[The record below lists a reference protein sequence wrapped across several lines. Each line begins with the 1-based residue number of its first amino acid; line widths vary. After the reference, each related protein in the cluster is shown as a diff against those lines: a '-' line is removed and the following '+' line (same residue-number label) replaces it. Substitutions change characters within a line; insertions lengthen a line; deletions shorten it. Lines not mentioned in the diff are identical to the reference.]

1 MPTDTAGPAQAIVTP
16 TADADAKV
24 AMCLGAWARPVTP
37 PRSDSGASACTSE
50 PVTVNIAAVAH
61 SAIATAAQA
70 AANHPAVGLMAPL
83 PNATA
88 SMARTVISTP
98 VARRNSCA
106 GQSRCQVSVTQVA
119 PANAPTPAAKAIS
132 HR

>member
-16 TADADAKV
+16 TAEADRNV

-37 PRSDSGASACTSE
+37 PRSPSGASACTSE
-50 PVTVNIAAVAH
+50 PVTVNIAAVAA
-61 SAIATAAQA
+61 SAMATTTQA
-70 AANHPAVGLMAPL
+70 AASHPPVGLMAPL

-88 SMARTVISTP
+88 SIARTAASTP
-98 VARRNSCA
+98 AARRNSRA
-106 GQSRCQVSVTQVA
+106 GQSRCQATVTHVV
-119 PANAPTPAAKAIS
+119 PASAPTPAAKAIS